1 MVPWAEGMKFPP
13 LKDNLN
19 EETMGMMR
27 SKDHGFFQLKFF
39 DQMFPLPSEPYDL
52 DACFP
57 LKNSQMSFDWA
68 DKKTMI

>member
-1 MVPWAEGMKFPP
+1 
-13 LKDNLN
+13 
-19 EETMGMMR
+19 MGMMR